1 MVWQYLDSAVGSGWR
16 ILSDQRYFVRR
27 ILNFQKG
34 MLIWDLDLKYGS
46 GIGIW
51 DADGAVEFAE
61 TPV

>member
-1 MVWQYLDSAVGSGWR
+1 MGSGWR